1 MGRILIWIALH
12 YDNSTLRN
20 NNFQLKCAFFKL
32 HLFIVD
38 IIVLIQEKIMKKLIL
53 IILVCVLSSPLQ
65 SQIWEKIMK
74 KFILFNI
81 LLLFT
86 FSLSASVWQRVE
98 GVNSKVQ
105 TELLIDYNNKL
116 YIQSSTPK
124 QKIFSNSINEWKVEP
139 ESFFSTIGKIIT
151 YNYSNNIAF
160 VSTTNGNYRTFD
172 SGETWELVDSVTMYN
187 IAFSESTI
195 FGQGQ
200 FTEDKLFKLEPNS
213 KTWEPVTFLN
223 NENKIDTVIGDQLE
237 AKNNI
242 LLAADGAYLNKKEG
256 VYISIN
262 SGKNWYKSK
271 TFNGKAVS
279 LVIHNDILFVG
290 ASDKHIYKSID
301 YGETWLVDTSKNM
314 PVDKFISTDLEL
326 VASVNKIADLYEG
339 ESGIHI
345 SKDNGNTW
353 EKIDAGFEGKTIKQF
368 EEVNGEIFAL
378 DNDKGVYKYS
388 INSKSWSQEEILY
401 DSLICS
407 DIIIYKDTLYTT
419 GKQRGI
425 LYSSNNG
432 TSWDVFNLGLD
443 SISLTASK
451 MLRNENLFVLFVYG
465 LNYNYFL
472 SSTDGGRKWLS
483 NVIPNSKLT
492 DILLLDDKLIAT
504 TENGVKYSTD
514 NGSTFKDLTGGE
526 LDSGMQSGR
535 VFIDEDKNIYIPTTK
550 GLLQSTDNGKDWN
563 IFITKENML
572 NSNIWY
578 TIVKNNVKV
587 YGFNEEGDL
596 FITENQG
603 SDWQLIGDEISEY
616 YAPNDVLEIDNSLVV
631 VVGGGVVVSNDR
643 GVTWNSLLIESKHE
657 DGSHYALRK
666 VVEKNGYL
674 IAATDYGI
682 WKAKLSD
689 IGIVK
694 SSVESEIIPNSYYP
708 YPQPAHSEVT
718 IEFGNYNL
726 VGKNISI
733 YNVEGKELRNQ
744 IIRINNNSIIW
755 DCSSALPGIYLI
767 NIKHGSDEK
776 SVKVVVE

>member
-1 MGRILIWIALH
+1 MG
-12 YDNSTLRN
+12 
-20 NNFQLKCAFFKL
+20 
-32 HLFIVD
+32 
-38 IIVLIQEKIMKKLIL
+38 IIKN
-53 IILVCVLSSPLQ
+53 II
-65 SQIWEKIMK
+65 
-74 KFILFNI
+74 I
-81 LLLFT
+81 LLLLT
-86 FSLSASVWQRVE
+86 SSLSADVWQRVE
-98 GVNSKVQ
+98 GVYGKVK
-105 TELLIDYNNKL
+105 TEVLIDYNNKL
-116 YIQSSTPK
+116 FIQSSTPK
-124 QKIFSNSINEWKVEP
+124 QKIFTDSPDGWKIKTD
-139 ESFFSTIGKIIT
+139 SFISSIGKIT
-151 YNYSNNIAF
+151 AFEFNNNIAF
-160 VSTTNGNYRTFD
+160 VSTINGNYRTFD

-187 IAFSESTI
+187 IAISDSII

-200 FTEDKLFKLEPNS
+200 FTEDKLYKLEPNS
-213 KTWEPVTFLN
+213 KTWHPVTFLN
-223 NENKIDTVIGDQLE
+223 NDNKIDTVIADYLE
-237 AKNNI
+237 SEDRI
-242 LLAADGAYLNKKEG
+242 LLAADGAYLNKSKG
-256 VYISIN
+256 VYISIDY
-262 SGKNWYKSK
+262 GKDWFRSK
-271 TFNGKAVS
+271 TFNGKVTS
-279 LVIHNDILFVG
+279 LEINNDILFVG

-301 YGETWLVDTSKNM
+301 YGETWVVDTSKTM
-314 PVDKFISTDLEL
+314 PIDEFISTDLGL
-326 VASVNKIADLYEG
+326 VAAVNKIADLYEG

-378 DNDKGVYKYS
+378 DNDKDVYKYS

-492 DILLLDDKLIAT
+492 DILILDDKLIAT
-504 TENGVKYSTD
+504 TKNGVKYSTD
-514 NGSTFKDLTGGE
+514 NGATFKELTGGE
-526 LDSGMQSGR
+526 LDSGIQSGR

-550 GLLQSTDNGKDWN
+550 GLLQSTDNGIDWN

-603 SDWQLIGDEISEY
+603 DDWQLIGDEISEY

-657 DGSHYALRK
+657 DGSPYTLRK

-674 IAATDYGI
+674 ITATDYGI
-682 WKAKLSD
+682 WKVKLSD
-689 IGIVK
+689 LGIIK
-694 SSVESEIIPNSYYP
+694 SSVESETERNYLYTYPP
-708 YPQPAHSEVT
+708 YPNPAKSEVKVLFYWDINMPMT
-718 IEFGNYNL
+718 TDD
-726 VGKNISI
+726 ISI
-733 YNVEGKELRNQ
+733 YDISGKKIET
-744 IIRINNNSIIW
+744 NSYISLVKQANHYGNLIW
-755 DCSSALPGIYLI
+755 DCSSVQPGIYLI
-767 NIKHGSDEK
+767 NIQHGTEENT
-776 SVKVVVE
+776 VKVMVE